1 MYAYFTIIFDIIPQK
16 IPLDK
21 KNFFS
26 DWKRYAIIPVGDT
39 MDRSNIE
46 KIAHNPEDRMLL
58 AKLWDKIN
66 AGIRKNIPANT
77 CFLSP
82 RELEMARFLFGE
94 PEGLYSFGGYG
105 EAERKMLI
113 YLPEYLEEDSLY
125 EEDSPVICLR
135 AEFYQGDTL
144 SHRDFLGALMG
155 AGIGRETVG
164 DICVGSQHCDF
175 FVTQEIAPYILQNFT
190 SAGRAKVHLSQIPL
204 TEAQIPEPE
213 VKEIKDTMASLRL
226 DSVIASGFRIGRSL
240 AAQYVNAG
248 KAAIDGL
255 PCEKP
260 DKPVSEGMKIS
271 VRGLGK
277 IKLHAVNG
285 RTKKDRISVV
295 IHRYV

>member
-1 MYAYFTIIFDIIPQK
+1 
-16 IPLDK
+16 
-21 KNFFS
+21 
-26 DWKRYAIIPVGDT
+26 
-39 MDRSNIE
+39 MDRNHIE
-46 KIAHNPEDRMLL
+46 KIAQTGEDRMLL

-66 AGIRKNIPANT
+66 AGMRKSIPANT

-82 RELEMARFLFGE
+82 RELEMARFLFGS
-94 PEGLYSFGGYG
+94 PEGLYTFGGYG
-105 EAERKMLI
+105 DAERCMLV
-113 YLPEYLEEDSLY
+113 YLPEYLEESFLM
-125 EEDSPVICLR
+125 EEDSPVVCLH
-135 AEFYQGDTL
+135 AEFYQGDSP

-155 AGIGRETVG
+155 AGIARETVG
-164 DICVGSQHCDF
+164 DICVDKGSCDF
-175 FVTQEIAPYILQNFT
+175 FVTAEIAPYILQNFT
-190 SAGRAKVHLSQIPL
+190 CAGRTKLRLTQVPLAQANIP
-204 TEAQIPEPE
+204 QPE

-226 DSVIASGFRIGRSL
+226 DSVISSGFRIGRSL

-260 DKPVSEGMKIS
+260 DKPVAEGSKIS

>member
-1 MYAYFTIIFDIIPQK
+1 
-16 IPLDK
+16 
-21 KNFFS
+21 
-26 DWKRYAIIPVGDT
+26 
-39 MDRSNIE
+39 
-46 KIAHNPEDRMLL
+46 MLL

-82 RELEMARFLFGE
+82 RELEMAKYLFGE
-94 PEGLYSFGGYG
+94 PDGLIAFGGYG
-105 EAERKMLI
+105 DAERKMLV
-113 YLPEYLEEDSLY
+113 YLPEYLEENVLF
-125 EEDSPVICLR
+125 EEDSPCVCLR
-135 AEFYQGDTL
+135 AAFYEGDCPN
-144 SHRDFLGALMG
+144 HRDFLGALMG

-164 DICVGSQHCDF
+164 DICVGREHCDF

-190 SAGRAKVHLSQIPL
+190 SAGRTRLRLQQIL
-204 TEAQIPEPE
+204 LAEADIPEPE

-240 AAQYVNAG
+240 AAQYVTSG

-260 DKPVSEGMKIS
+260 DKQIAQGSRIS

-277 IKLHAVNG
+277 IRLVQVNG

>member
-1 MYAYFTIIFDIIPQK
+1 
-16 IPLDK
+16 
-21 KNFFS
+21 
-26 DWKRYAIIPVGDT
+26 

-46 KIAHNPEDRMLL
+46 KIARTPEDRLLL

-66 AGIRKNIPANT
+66 AGMRRNISAAT

-82 RELEMARFLFGE
+82 RELELSRYLFGDAD
-94 PEGLYSFGGYG
+94 GLHTFGGFEG
-105 EAERKMLI
+105 AERQMLI
-113 YLPEYLEEDSLY
+113 YVPEYMELDTLLDEDAPLC
-125 EEDSPVICLR
+125 CLR
-135 AEFYQGDTL
+135 ATFFEEDIL

-164 DICVGSQHCDF
+164 DICVGKGYCDF
-175 FVTQEIAPYILQNFT
+175 FVTAEIAPYILQSFT
-190 SAGRAKVHLSQIPL
+190 SAGRTKLSISQIPL
-204 TEAQIPEPE
+204 AEANIPEPE
-213 VKEIKDTMASLRL
+213 VKEIKDTLASLRL
-226 DSVIASGFRIGRSL
+226 DSVISSGFRIGRSL
-240 AAQYVNAG
+240 AAQYVSAG

-260 DKPVSEGMKIS
+260 DKAVTEGAKIS

-277 IKLHAVNG
+277 IKLASIGN

>member
-1 MYAYFTIIFDIIPQK
+1 
-16 IPLDK
+16 
-21 KNFFS
+21 
-26 DWKRYAIIPVGDT
+26 

-46 KIAHNPEDRMLL
+46 KIARTPEDRLLL

-66 AGIRKNIPANT
+66 AGMRRKISAAT

-82 RELEMARFLFGE
+82 RELEMSRYLFGDA
-94 PEGLYSFGGYG
+94 EGLHTFGGFEG
-105 EAERKMLI
+105 AERQMLI
-113 YLPEYLEEDSLY
+113 YVPEYMELDTLLDEDAPLC
-125 EEDSPVICLR
+125 CLR
-135 AEFYQGDTL
+135 ATFFEEDNL

-164 DICVGSQHCDF
+164 DICVGKGYCDF
-175 FVTQEIAPYILQNFT
+175 FVTAEIAPYILQSFT
-190 SAGRAKVHLSQIPL
+190 SAGRTKLSISQIPL
-204 TEAQIPEPE
+204 ADASIPEPE
-213 VKEIKDTMASLRL
+213 VKEIKDTLASLRL
-226 DSVIASGFRIGRSL
+226 DSVISSGFRIGRSL
-240 AAQYVNAG
+240 AAQYVSAG

-260 DKPVSEGMKIS
+260 DKAVAEGAKIS

-277 IKLHAVNG
+277 IKLASIGN